1 MDEALLGQVRRK
13 LNITWQDAD
22 TDNRVYDIVN
32 QGRATMLH
40 KLGIV
45 DPDFDFSVAGIENML
60 FLAFCLYLYNHC
72 ENEFDGNYRESI
84 MQARAIHE
92 VEQYASE

>member
-1 MDEALLGQVRRK
+1 MSETLLAQVRRK
-13 LNITWQDAD
+13 LNITWQDID

-32 QGRATMLH
+32 QGRATMLY

-60 FLAFCLYLYNHC
+60 FLAYCLYLYNHC
-72 ENEFDGNYRESI
+72 ENEFDDNYRESI
-84 MQARAIHE
+84 MQARARHE
-92 VEQYASE
+92 VEQYAK